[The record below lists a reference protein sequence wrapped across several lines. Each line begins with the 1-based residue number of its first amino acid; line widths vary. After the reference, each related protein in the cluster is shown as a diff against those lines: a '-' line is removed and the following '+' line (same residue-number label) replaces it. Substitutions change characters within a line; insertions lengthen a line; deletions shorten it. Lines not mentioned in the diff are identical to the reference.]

1 MGTGVPSGLQIH
13 GGALEGSQVGS
24 IPTHSLHFLSMK
36 RVINATGI
44 LIHTNLGRSPLP
56 KEVIRRLEE
65 TTTAYIP
72 LEYDLK
78 EGERGRRDTIIEGLL
93 EELTGAET
101 GIVVNN
107 NAAGLLLTLN
117 TIAGGREVIIS
128 RGELIELG
136 ESFRLPEVI
145 ASSGAILRVVGS
157 INQTTIDDYRG
168 AIGENTALIMVCHR
182 SNFTVEGQVSSPD
195 FVEIVKLAHS
205 MGLPFVYDEG
215 SGRLIEHI
223 TDGAPSLREAI
234 QLGADLV
241 LSSGDK
247 LLGGPQAGLILG
259 RRDYVMRLRKNHL
272 FRALRVDKLT
282 YIALRGVLEV
292 YVESRESELPVIK
305 NIEMNT
311 QELKKRAQRVV
322 RGLKKIGQKSVICEI
337 VDSIAEVGGGS
348 LPGIPLKS
356 VAVKVRVEGINAHQL
371 AGRLR
376 LADTPIIGRIEGE
389 WVVMDMRSLLEG
401 EEAMIVKGIRRAI
414 D

>member
-1 MGTGVPSGLQIH
+1 
-13 GGALEGSQVGS
+13 
-24 IPTHSLHFLSMK
+24 
-36 RVINATGI
+36 
-44 LIHTNLGRSPLP
+44 
-56 KEVIRRLEE
+56 
-65 TTTAYIP
+65 
-72 LEYDLK
+72 
-78 EGERGRRDTIIEGLL
+78 
-93 EELTGAET
+93 
-101 GIVVNN
+101 
-107 NAAGLLLTLN
+107 
-117 TIAGGREVIIS
+117 
-128 RGELIELG
+128 
-136 ESFRLPEVI
+136 
-145 ASSGAILRVVGS
+145 
-157 INQTTIDDYRG
+157 
-168 AIGENTALIMVCHR
+168 
-182 SNFTVEGQVSSPD
+182 
-195 FVEIVKLAHS
+195 
-205 MGLPFVYDEG
+205 
-215 SGRLIEHI
+215 
-223 TDGAPSLREAI
+223 
-234 QLGADLV
+234 
-241 LSSGDK
+241 SGDK